1 MDLTIDI
8 RFSVS
13 MPESEKEDL
22 LNYLGIENDT
32 LNDSLTKLAKASIEE
47 YILMLAGNP
56 MFSKADEIKQL
67 RLFLI
72 ICNYFDE
79 GLPTVQQ
86 ISSMFHITDTASN
99 TLLKNVLSKYSK
111 DLEDRLNQYIS
122 KMLDNAEPRDKKKIM
137 VCTSP
142 EIMARMNQKLSTEA
156 PRLKKVNRVPG
167 TVGEIECS
175 VDTYNKLKELYG
187 PQNGK

>member
-156 PRLKKVNRVPG
+156 PSLKKVNKVFG
-167 TVGEIECS
+167 SAGEIECS
-175 VDTYNKLKELYG
+175 EDTYNKLKELYG